1 MSIAAAYNETSA
13 DAQTVLQVRNA
24 QKVYEHGQRSV
35 VAFTDLNLDLRA
47 GEIVC
52 LLGPSGC
59 GKSSLLRM
67 IAGLDTLSEGSIEL
81 YGERVQGP
89 DNRVGVVFQDARL
102 LPWLT
107 IRENIA
113 FPFRF
118 DANNAKKSGL
128 RGFFGKKNAA
138 PAPQVAFD
146 VDRRVDEILKQ
157 TGLWEFADAYPN
169 KVSGGMAQ
177 RAALA
182 RSLVRAPQ
190 IILCDEPFAAL
201 DALLRMELQQW
212 LVRLV
217 REQGASL
224 IFVTHDIEE
233 ALFLGD
239 RIAILTPHPGK
250 IAQIDDVQLARPRDR
265 NDRAFFEAR
274 NDILQTFKRL
284 QISHLSKLPNQG
296 HDL

>member
-1 MSIAAAYNETSA
+1 MPSARAIAAPTSEEDRTA
-13 DAQTVLQVRNA
+13 PTVLQIRDA
-24 QKVYEHGQRSV
+24 KKVFEHGQRRV
-35 VAFTDLNLDLRA
+35 VAFTNVDLDLRA

-67 IAGLDTLSEGSIEL
+67 TAGLDTLTEGSIHL
-81 YGERVQGP
+81 HGQPITGP
-89 DNRVGVVFQDARL
+89 DTRVGVVFQDARL

-107 IRENIA
+107 VRENIA

-118 DANNAKKSGL
+118 AANGKAPRGL
-128 RGFFGKKNAA
+128 RNLLFRKQRDAR
-138 PAPQVAFD
+138 QETAFD
-146 VDRRVDEILKQ
+146 LDRRVDEILKQ
-157 TGLWEFADAYPN
+157 TGLSEFADAYPT
-169 KVSGGMAQ
+169 KISGGMAQ

-182 RSLVRAPQ
+182 RSLVRSPE

-250 IAQIDDVQLARPRDR
+250 IAQIDTVDLPRPRDR

-274 NDILQTFKRL
+274 NHILQTFKRL
-284 QISHLSKLPNQG
+284 QITHLST
-296 HDL
+296 

>member
-1 MSIAAAYNETSA
+1 MSSARAYDASA
-13 DAQTVLQVRNA
+13 SEDVRHAPAVLQIRDA
-24 QKVYEHGQRSV
+24 KKVFEHGQRRV
-35 VAFTDLNLDLRA
+35 VAFTDVNLELGA

-67 IAGLDTLSEGSIEL
+67 AAGLDTLTEGSIHL
-81 YGERVQGP
+81 HGKPITGP
-89 DNRVGVVFQDARL
+89 DTRVGVVFQDARL

-107 IRENIA
+107 VRENIA

-118 DANNAKKSGL
+118 AANGEPP
-128 RGFFGKKNAA
+128 RGVRSFFSRKRQSAHESFD
-138 PAPQVAFD
+138 FD

-157 TGLWEFADAYPN
+157 TGLSEFADAYPA
-169 KVSGGMAQ
+169 KISGGMAQ

-182 RSLVRAPQ
+182 RSLVRSPE

-250 IAQIDDVQLARPRDR
+250 IAQINNVDLPRPRDR

-284 QISHLSKLPNQG
+284 QISHLST
-296 HDL
+296 

>member
-1 MSIAAAYNETSA
+1 MSSA
-13 DAQTVLQVRNA
+13 PAVQERASQSSERQVVLHIENA
-24 QKVYEHGQRSV
+24 TKVYEDGQRDV
-35 VAFTDLNLDLRA
+35 VAFRDVDLTLHA

-67 IAGLDTLSEGSIEL
+67 TAGLDHLSEGSIEIH
-81 YGERVQGP
+81 GQPVDGP
-89 DNRVGVVFQDARL
+89 DPRVGVVFQDARL

-107 IRENIA
+107 VRENIA

-118 DANNAKKSGL
+118 EANHRKPRGL
-128 RGFFGKKNAA
+128 RGIFSKQTA
-138 PAPQVAFD
+138 PPEASAD
-146 VDRRVDEILKQ
+146 AEVDARVDEILVQ
-157 TGLWEFADAYPN
+157 TGLSKFADAYPD
-169 KVSGGMAQ
+169 KISGGMAQ
-177 RAALA
+177 RVALA
-182 RSLVRAPQ
+182 RSLVRSPE

-201 DALLRMELQQW
+201 DALLRMELQEW

-217 REQGASL
+217 REEGASL

-250 IAQIDDVQLARPRDR
+250 IAELRDVELPRPRNR
-265 NDRAFFEAR
+265 NDRAFFDAR
-274 NDILQTFKRL
+274 SRILQTFKRL
-284 QISHLSKLPNQG
+284 QISHLSE
-296 HDL
+296 

>member
-1 MSIAAAYNETSA
+1 MSTAAAYSNAHA
-13 DAQTVLQVRNA
+13 DAQAVLHIRNA
-24 QKVYEHGQRSV
+24 ERVYAQGQRRI
-35 VAFTDLNLDLRA
+35 VAFTDVNLELQA

-67 IAGLDTLSEGSIEL
+67 TAGLDTLTQGSIEL
-81 YGERVQGP
+81 YGEPIQGP
-89 DNRVGVVFQDARL
+89 DARVGVVFQDARL

-113 FPFRF
+113 YPFRF
-118 DANNAKKSGL
+118 HANGESRSGL
-128 RGFFGKKNAA
+128 RRFFGKNKSGTST
-138 PAPQVAFD
+138 QFKFD
-146 VDRRVDEILKQ
+146 VDRRVDEILHQ
-157 TGLWEFADAYPN
+157 TGLSEFADAYPN

-177 RAALA
+177 RASLA
-182 RSLVRAPQ
+182 RSLVRSPQ

-250 IAQIDDVQLARPRDR
+250 IAQIDHVNLPRPRDR

-284 QISHLSKLPNQG
+284 QISHLSK
-296 HDL
+296 

>member
-1 MSIAAAYNETSA
+1 MSSAPALYDADLVHGETA
-13 DAQTVLQVRNA
+13 PQRRAVLEIRDAT
-24 QKVYEHGQRSV
+24 KVYEDSQRDV
-35 VAFTDLNLDLRA
+35 VAFRDVDLTLHA

-67 IAGLDTLSEGSIEL
+67 TAGLDTLSEGSIRIHGKPVE
-81 YGERVQGP
+81 GP
-89 DNRVGVVFQDARL
+89 DPRVGVVFQDARL

-107 IRENIA
+107 VRENIA
-113 FPFRF
+113 FAFRF
-118 DANNAKKSGL
+118 DANNEAPKGL
-128 RGFFGKKNAA
+128 RKWFGKKTSSTARVPDKDIA
-138 PAPQVAFD
+138 T
-146 VDRRVDEILKQ
+146 RVDDMLAQ
-157 TGLWEFADAYPN
+157 TGLSKFADAYPD
-169 KVSGGMAQ
+169 KISGGMAQ
-177 RAALA
+177 RVALA
-182 RSLVRAPQ
+182 RSLVRSPE

-201 DALLRMELQQW
+201 DALLRMELQEW

-217 REQGASL
+217 REEGASL

-250 IAQIDDVQLARPRDR
+250 IAELDDVDLPRPRNR

-274 NDILQTFKRL
+274 SRILQTFKRL
-284 QISHLSKLPNQG
+284 QISHLSE
-296 HDL
+296 